1 MLFVLTGEVQ
11 TGKTRWLGRLAAR
24 LAAEGVRCAGVLA
37 PGVWRPRAEG
47 AALSAEDLHAGG
59 RAEGA
64 FEKLGIDN
72 VLLPC
77 GERIPFARRADLAR
91 DAGAFDC
98 ASQSARAGLGW
109 AIDDAA
115 IARVNAHFRELAA
128 EAGAAAEIGEAGVA
142 GRFDSGP
149 VPADPS
155 QVPPCPV
162 PCPSAASLL
171 VVDELGRL
179 ELVRGEGLIEAMALL
194 DRGPTP
200 AFPHALVVVREDL
213 LPIARER
220 LAPAWGVL
228 RSIRPDEEGV
238 DQVRAALGV

>member
-115 IARVNAHFRELAA
+115 IARVNAHFRELAT
-128 EAGAAAEIGEAGVA
+128 EAGAAAEGGEAKVPGE
-142 GRFDSGP
+142 SGFGA
-149 VPADPS
+149 VPSDPS
-155 QVPPCPV
+155 QAVLRPF
-162 PCPSAASLL
+162 AASLL